1 MRCHPVDDGDKM
13 MPIPLPVTSELGT
26 WERVTRG
33 AGQWPLG
40 SGSELSVFLKS
51 GLCLRAQSVE
61 GRVRPVSA
69 CYRGDYCAR
78 KLECFAEQNVK
89 CCYLYCHF
97 RSTSLAWLV
106 FSNFCWD
113 FSLARWASQSSLA
126 EWRQDWARPV
136 SGPLV
141 PDLRSPVCGSET
153 GSQWRCDEAR

>member
-1 MRCHPVDDGDKM
+1 MAIRWCRYRYQWPVSSGPESGWQEVLATGHWDQDRSC
-13 MPIPLPVTSELGT
+13 LSFWRVVSAC
-26 WERVTRG
+26 ERRVWRVEC
-33 AGQWPLG
+33 GQW
-40 SGSELSVFLKS
+40 
-51 GLCLRAQSVE
+51 
-61 GRVRPVSA
+61 VSA

-78 KLECFAEQNVK
+78 KLECFAEQNVE
-89 CCYLYCHF
+89 CCYLHCHF

-153 GSQWRCDEAR
+153 RSQWRCDEAR